1 MMTLDQLQAFVA
13 VVEHGSIRAAARSLS
28 MAQSGLTQQI
38 KRLET
43 TLGATLLVRGNNGI
57 LMTEPGKMLLT
68 RARIIL
74 GECERASQEF
84 QYFQGSHTGSITVG
98 VSFEAFARLI
108 PPVLTEFRS
117 RFPNVRV
124 HLASGPSDMLLSGIR
139 EGRLD
144 FAVTLISK
152 ASDMTDLSS
161 TRIDRSDPTISC
173 RKGHPLEGARSVHE
187 LAGAE
192 WVNTRPPSKA
202 GLPSNRL
209 MDLFEQAGMGPPKI
223 AVTVESLFDTL
234 NLVSKTD
241 YLFLAPR
248 VAVKQGAFSDLLS
261 EIPIAEK
268 LPEADLCLIQRSAV
282 PPPPITREFGAMLIS
297 YGRLMR
303 NNTAL
308 P

>member
-1 MMTLDQLQAFVA
+1 MTLDQLQAFVA

-38 KRLET
+38 KRLEASLGS
-43 TLGATLLVRGNNGI
+43 TLFARGNNGI
-57 LMTEPGKMLLT
+57 LMTQPGELLLA

-84 QYFQGSHTGSITVG
+84 QFIQGNHIGSVTVG

-108 PPVLTEFRS
+108 PPVLSQFRS
-117 RFPNVRV
+117 RFPKVKV
-124 HLASGPSDMLLSGIR
+124 HLASGPSSMLLSGIR

-161 TRIDRSDPTISC
+161 TRIDRAEPTIAC

-187 LAGAE
+187 LASAE
-192 WVNTRPPSKA
+192 WVNTRPPGKT
-202 GLPSNRL
+202 GIPSNRL
-209 MDLFEQAGMGPPKI
+209 VDLFEEAGIGIPKI
-223 AVTVESLFDTL
+223 VVTVESLFDTL
-234 NLVSKTD
+234 LLISKTD

-248 VAVKQGAFSDLLS
+248 VAVQQGAFSELLS
-261 EIPIAEK
+261 EVQITET
-268 LPEADLCLIQRSAV
+268 LPEADLCLIQRTAV
-282 PPPPITREFGAMLIS
+282 PPPPIAKQFGAMLIS
-297 YGRLMR
+297 YARLAR
-303 NNTAL
+303 NNAL
-308 P
+308 N